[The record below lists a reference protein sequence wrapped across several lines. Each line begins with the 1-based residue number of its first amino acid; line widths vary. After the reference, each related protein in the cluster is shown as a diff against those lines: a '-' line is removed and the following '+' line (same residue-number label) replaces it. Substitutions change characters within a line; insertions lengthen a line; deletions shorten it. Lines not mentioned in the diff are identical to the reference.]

1 MNWSR
6 VLFRAWVF
14 VTVLWIG
21 FCGNRLVADWPVL
34 GQFVVVIDLA
44 GSHNSDYFARTT
56 VPPDELAQLR
66 EEAAT
71 RHKQIVQAHVLR
83 TAMQAILQPTASLA
97 SGVIV
102 FWIARRIRKS

>member
-21 FCGNRLVADWPVL
+21 FCGYRLVADWPVL
-34 GQFVVVIDLA
+34 GQFRMVVISLDRVGPYITPPEVLA
-44 GSHNSDYFARTT
+44 KA
-56 VPPDELAQLR
+56 R

-71 RHKQIVQAHVLR
+71 RHKQVVQAHVLR
-83 TAMQAILQPTASLA
+83 IAMQAILQPAALLA
-97 SGVIV
+97 AGVIV
-102 FWIARRIRKS
+102 LWIARRFRKS